1 MRAALPAPTVSEKDL
16 PPAAHLAQPGE
27 EAKPAPPQSASEMGP
42 QEASQSQI
50 SVSIAPRDAAALPA
64 SKPGTARV
72 EVDAPFVFRAGDA
85 PPTSAPDLGAE
96 TLPMSRSTSAAP
108 LLTMAEPPTP
118 PPANKGVMGK
128 VKGFFS
134 SIFK

>member
-1 MRAALPAPTVSEKDL
+1 MRAALPEPTVSEKDL
-16 PPAAHLAQPGE
+16 PPAVHLAQPGE
-27 EAKPAPPQSASEMGP
+27 DARPLPPPPASGMGS
-42 QEASQSQI
+42 QESSQSQVTLTI
-50 SVSIAPRDAAALPA
+50 GPPDATALPA

-96 TLPMSRSTSAAP
+96 TLPMSRSTTQAP
-108 LLTMAEPPTP
+108 LLTMAEPPPGAQP
-118 PPANKGVMGK
+118 PKSVMGK

-134 SIFK
+134 SMFK